1 MTAVLGDETA
11 AGARTAPV
19 LGLVDVTKT
28 YVTGAGKRREA
39 LRGVSLDI
47 ERGSFTS
54 IMGPSG
60 SGKST
65 LLHLLGA
72 LITPTAGRVE
82 LDGRD
87 LGALDDRAL
96 AEVRRHRVGFVFQA
110 FNLVP
115 VLSAAENVALPA
127 AIAGLPAAAAK
138 RRAHHL
144 LELVD
149 LASQAD
155 QRPAELSGGE
165 QQRVAIARALLMEPS
180 VLLADE
186 PTGNLDSATGMQVL
200 DVLRRAHAEL
210 GQATIVVTHD
220 ARVAAAG
227 DEVVL
232 INDGLL
238 DRHLRLDAGRANG
251 RANGRTADQRERA
264 VLRWLQRPLEGTA
277 AR

>member
-1 MTAVLGDETA
+1 MTAVLGEGIEHEA
-11 AGARTAPV
+11 HQAVPV
-19 LGLVDVTKT
+19 LRVTEVTKT
-28 YVTGAGKRREA
+28 YVTGGGARRDA
-39 LRGVSLDI
+39 LRGVSLDVAA
-47 ERGSFTS
+47 GSFTS

-72 LITPTAGRVE
+72 LIAPTSGRVE

-87 LGALDDRAL
+87 LGTLDDRAL

-115 VLSAAENVALPA
+115 VLSAIENVALPA
-127 AIAGLPAAAAK
+127 AIAGLPTGAAT
-138 RRAHHL
+138 RRAAEL

-149 LASQAD
+149 LSAQAQ

-165 QQRVAIARALLMEPS
+165 QQRVAIARALLMRPS

-186 PTGNLDSATGMQVL
+186 PTGNLDSATGAQVL
-200 DVLRRAHAEL
+200 GVLRRAHVEL

-227 DEVVL
+227 DEVAL
-232 INDGLL
+232 IADGLL
-238 DRHLRLDAGRANG
+238 DRRLRLDGSRSNG
-251 RANGRTADQRERA
+251 RSADQRERT
-264 VLRWLQRPLEGTA
+264 VLRWLQTPRDA
-277 AR
+277 AVGR

>member
-1 MTAVLGDETA
+1 MTAVLGNDA
-11 AGARTAPV
+11 ALDSVEAANV
-19 LGLVDVTKT
+19 LRVREVTKT

-47 ERGSFTS
+47 GAGSFTS
-54 IMGPSG
+54 VMGPSG

-72 LITPTAGRVE
+72 LVAPTSGRVE
-82 LDGRD
+82 LDGVH
-87 LGALDDRAL
+87 LGSLDDRSL

-115 VLSAAENVALPA
+115 VLTAAENVALPGS
-127 AIAGLPAAAAK
+127 IAGRDAVDT
-138 RRAHHL
+138 RERTRHL

-149 LASQAD
+149 LTDQAD

-165 QQRVAIARALLMEPS
+165 QQRVAIARALLMEPT

-186 PTGNLDSATGMQVL
+186 PTGNLDSATGTQVL
-200 DVLRRAHAEL
+200 GVLRRAHDEL
-210 GQATIVVTHD
+210 GQTTVVVTHD
-220 ARVAAAG
+220 AKVAAAG

-232 INDGLL
+232 ISDGLL
-238 DRHLRLDAGRANG
+238 DRRLSLDTAGSGPRDVD
-251 RANGRTADQRERA
+251 RRERA
-264 VLRWLQRPLEGTA
+264 VMRWLQQPSDGKR